1 MPTVVELLE
10 RRWEAQAEER
20 EAAPRWETHVYDGE
34 RISLVFTTPTG
45 GLVLRQT
52 VAKVVKHAAKSAG
65 ILVDIA
71 THVGRRRVVT
81 LLYVEA
87 DEALEDIAHFV
98 GHASQGEHDRRPRE
112 AARAASSNG
121 GGAGGSSARRRGR
134 NHSAA
139 DASNRASNA
148 PEPAA
153 PSPDGSGR

>member
-1 MPTVVELLE
+1 MPTVVELVQ

-52 VAKVVKHAAKSAG
+52 VAKVVKQAAKSAG

-71 THVGRRRVVT
+71 THAGRRTVVT
-81 LLYVEA
+81 LLYVEG

-98 GHASQGEHDRRPRE
+98 GHAKASTTAGHVKRLGRRPRTVAE
-112 AARAASSNG
+112 RAADLLDG
-121 GGAGGSSARRRGR
+121 GVR
-134 NHSAA
+134 NHPGA
-139 DASNRASNA
+139 DASNRASNGA
-148 PEPAA
+148 EPAA
-153 PSPDGSGR
+153 PSPDEPEP